1 MLWTPAVVE
10 QDGGTFLRSS
20 SFDKSSRILSFS
32 VLIFLFQV
40 FFFLIVMSITP
51 EIRKEIE
58 RVLNEKIKP
67 LLKEINEL
75 RQKVDEV
82 NEFAQFSNKKY
93 EETVQLLERQKSINH
108 ELINENKILKST
120 IQEIEKKITN
130 QSNKLNDLE
139 QYGRR
144 DCVEINGIPASRD
157 ENTNNIVMKVGEL
170 IGVQVDED
178 DISISHRLPVSSNYK
193 GDRSN
198 PSIIVKFVRRDLKE
212 EFYSSRKDL
221 KNFSTEDLG
230 YSTTNNIY
238 VNESLTEKNKELFRE
253 SLKAKKSLNY
263 KFIWTSNGRIYL
275 RKDSNSRIIHI
286 KDKNTIKELL
296 HR

>member
-1 MLWTPAVVE
+1 
-10 QDGGTFLRSS
+10 
-20 SFDKSSRILSFS
+20 
-32 VLIFLFQV
+32 
-40 FFFLIVMSITP
+40 
-51 EIRKEIE
+51 
-58 RVLNEKIKP
+58 
-67 LLKEINEL
+67 
-75 RQKVDEV
+75 
-82 NEFAQFSNKKY
+82 
-93 EETVQLLERQKSINH
+93 
-108 ELINENKILKST
+108 
-120 IQEIEKKITN
+120 
-130 QSNKLNDLE
+130 
-139 QYGRR
+139 
-144 DCVEINGIPASRD
+144 
-157 ENTNNIVMKVGEL
+157 MKVGEL

-238 VNESLTEKNKELFRE
+238 INESLTEKNKELFRE
-253 SLKAKKSLNY
+253 SLKAKKALKY